1 MKKLLS
7 ILTALTLAV
16 SLAACSGGDKGLT
29 AEKIKEK
36 GTLTVGCSADFP
48 PYEFHDLTG
57 GDDKIVGFDMDLI
70 KAFAD
75 ELGVK
80 LEIQDMDFDM
90 LVPSLAEGK
99 LDLVISGLTPTE
111 EREKVVDFSKEYF
124 VTQQCVVTKKEN
136 IGKFTDEASLKNHK
150 IGVQLGSLQE
160 EIAKKIEGAQ
170 LTKYPVIMSLMME
183 LETNKIDA
191 IIIAKPV
198 AEQYLKQYKNF
209 EIVPGI
215 EFKDYEEGSAIA
227 MPKGSDELKK
237 TIDDFIDK
245 VTADGTLQ
253 QLLDKNIALSESQN
267 NQ

>member
-36 GTLTVGCSADFP
+36 GTLTIGCSADFP

-57 GDDKIVGFDMDLI
+57 GGDEITGFDIDLI
-70 KAFAD
+70 NKFAD

-80 LEIQDMDFDM
+80 VEIQDMDLDM

-111 EREKVVDFSKEYF
+111 ERKKAVDFSKEYF
-124 VTQQCVVTKKEN
+124 AARQCIIAKKEN
-136 IGKFTDEASLKNHK
+136 FGQFTDVNSLKNRK
-150 IGVQLGSLQE
+150 LGVQLGSLQE
-160 EIAKKIEGAQ
+160 EIGKKIEGAQ
-170 LTKYPVIMSLMME
+170 LTKYPAMISLMAE
-183 LETNKIDA
+183 LETNKVDA
-191 IIIAKPV
+191 VIIAEPV
-198 AEQYLKQYKNF
+198 AKQYLKQYKDF
-209 EIVPGI
+209 GIVPGV
-215 EFKDYEEGSAIA
+215 EFQDYEDGVAIA
-227 MPKGSDELKK
+227 IPKGSDELKK

-253 QLLDKNIALSESQN
+253 QLLDKNIALSETQN
-267 NQ
+267 KQ